1 MKRGVMGQD
10 FTFGECLIE
19 LFRVCG
25 FTPEQVAARAELS
38 ETVMADLV
46 TGKQIL
52 TGDVAFALADAL
64 ELSPLILLE
73 LQQKRCLETG
83 ARASEPAVAV

>member
-1 MKRGVMGQD
+1 MKRGVMGEQ
-10 FTFGECLIE
+10 FSGLIE

-25 FTPEQVAARAELS
+25 VTPEQVAARAGLS

-46 TGKQIL
+46 TGRQVL
-52 TGDVAFALADAL
+52 TGDVALALADAL

-73 LQQKRCLETG
+73 LQQKWCLEAG
-83 ARASEPAVAV
+83 ARETGPAVIA

>member
-1 MKRGVMGQD
+1 MGQQP
-10 FTFGECLIE
+10 FAGLVE
-19 LFRVCG
+19 LFRMCSV
-25 FTPEQVAARAELS
+25 TPEQVAARAELS

-46 TGKQIL
+46 TGRQIL

-83 ARASEPAVAV
+83 ARETEPAVVA